1 MEQQRFAYLL
11 DRLADNSMTGEEKEE
26 MMMYLQAHHGDDM
39 ASEAGEAFLA
49 AHENTATDFTPYQH
63 IARDITSLDHTPAR
77 RTGLLAV
84 LRPRRVAAAAI
95 VLILAT
101 GAYTWLNKPV
111 NKPQVAQSIDVQP
124 GLEGAILTRGDG
136 STVVLDSLHAG
147 EIKEDNGALVQLQH
161 GQLSYATATA
171 NQEEI
176 IYNTVTT
183 PYART
188 FRLLLQDGT
197 WIWLNA
203 GSSVTYPVVFTGKE
217 RKVKVT
223 GEAYFEVAKAAGKPF
238 VVNVNDRAEVEVL
251 GTHFNVNAYAD
262 EAAIKTALL
271 EGTVRVRTGKAN
283 TAVLK
288 PGQQAVIN
296 DGEMEV
302 VPADAEEVSAWR
314 NGLFHFRKATIPE
327 VLRQI
332 ARWYDVEVRFEGG
345 VPERTFS
352 GDIERKL
359 SLQQVLAILR
369 VTRINYTIDNQKQI
383 TIRN

>member
-26 MMMYLQAHHGDDM
+26 MMQYLQAHHGDDM
-39 ASEAGEAFLA
+39 AAEAGEAFLA
-49 AHENTATDFTPYQH
+49 AHENTATDFTPYRH

-161 GQLSYATATA
+161 GQVSYAAATA
-171 NQEEI
+171 SQEEI

-197 WIWLNA
+197 SIWLNA

-262 EAAIKTALL
+262 EATIKTALL

-283 TAVLK
+283 AAILK

-302 VPADAEEVSAWR
+302 APADPEEVSAWR
-314 NGLFHFRKATIPE
+314 NGLFHFRNASIPE
-327 VLRQI
+327 MMRQI
-332 ARWYDVEVRFEGG
+332 ARWYDVEVRFEGD

-359 SLQQVLAILR
+359 SLQQVLALLS

>member
-1 MEQQRFAYLL
+1 MEQQRFTYLL

-26 MMMYLQAHHGDDM
+26 MMQYLQAHPGDDM
-39 ASEAGEAFLA
+39 AAEAGEAFLA
-49 AHENTATDFTPYQH
+49 AYENTATDFTPYQH
-63 IARDITSLDHTPAR
+63 IARDITSLDQAPAR

-111 NKPQVAQSIDVQP
+111 NKPQVAQSLDVQP

-136 STVVLDSLHAG
+136 STIVLDSLHAG
-147 EIKEDNGALVQLQH
+147 EIKEDNGARVQLQH
-161 GQLSYATATA
+161 GQLSYAAATA
-171 NQEEI
+171 NQEAT

-302 VPADAEEVSAWR
+302 VPADPEEVSAWR

-327 VLRQI
+327 MLRQI

>member
-1 MEQQRFAYLL
+1 MEQQRLAYLL
-11 DRLADNSMTGEEKEE
+11 DRLADDSITGEEKEE
-26 MMMYLQAHHGDDM
+26 IMTYLHTHHRDDM
-39 ASEAGEAFLA
+39 AVDVGEAFLA
-49 AHENTATDFTPYQH
+49 AHENLPADFTQYQH
-63 IARDITSLDHTPAR
+63 IAREITSLDHAPAR
-77 RTGLLAV
+77 RTGLLVASW
-84 LRPRRVAAAAI
+84 PRRVAAAAI
-95 VLILAT
+95 VLILAA

-111 NKPQVAQSIDVQP
+111 NKPQVAQNVDIQP
-124 GLEGAILTRGDG
+124 SSEGAILTRGDG
-136 STVVLDSLHAG
+136 STVVLDSLHDG
-147 EIKEDNGALVQLQH
+147 EMTEDNGAHMQLQQ
-161 GQLSYATATA
+161 GQVSYAAATA
-171 NQEEI
+171 NDGET
-176 IYNTVTT
+176 IYNTITT

-197 WIWLNA
+197 EIWLNA

-238 VVNVNDRAEVEVL
+238 VVNVNDRAEIEVL
-251 GTHFNVNAYAD
+251 GTHFNVNAYAE
-262 EAAIKTALL
+262 EAVIKTVLL
-271 EGTVRVRTGKAN
+271 EGAVRVRTGEINA
-283 TAVLK
+283 AVLK

-296 DGEMEV
+296 GEKMEV
-302 VPADAEEVSAWR
+302 MPADLDEVSAWR

-327 VLRQI
+327 MMRQL
-332 ARWYDVEVRFEGG
+332 ARWYNVEIHFEGA

-359 SLQQVLAILR
+359 SLQQVLTILR